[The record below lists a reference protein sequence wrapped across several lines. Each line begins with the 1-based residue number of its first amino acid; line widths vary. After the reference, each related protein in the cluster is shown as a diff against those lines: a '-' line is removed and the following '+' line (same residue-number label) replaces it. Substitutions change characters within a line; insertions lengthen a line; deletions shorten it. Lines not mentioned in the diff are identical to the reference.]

1 MAVYTEP
8 VPFADIFNDLREMR
22 NTEEVDL
29 TNNALKELI
38 KQAIN
43 AGKVQRSN
51 RGAKAHY
58 RVVGTA
64 QSVPPATTPEQASLD
79 NDVALPDLLDAD
91 IALPMATI
99 NGAEISE
106 ADPAFAFTTVED
118 EFAAQVEAILADDAA
133 PSTSDV
139 DPTSDDTFGV
149 IPGAMVHGEMITESV
164 EPTFADDAN
173 GEQFSA
179 FADDQTA
186 MIDEFQ
192 SSDDASEQ
200 LPLTVEP
207 ASAAD
212 EAKSQSLAVDAPAP
226 TDENTEQLPLTVE
239 PGLDEPTPTDTMV
252 ENVVAAEPAPK
263 SARRR
268 RKADADTPAAEP
280 EPAAAEPKRRARPIP
295 ATAERVSNAT
305 EEPTTPRRRRK
316 KATDEIVVSG
326 DELNSAS
333 TEGVE

>member
-1 MAVYTEP
+1 
-8 VPFADIFNDLREMR
+8 
-22 NTEEVDL
+22 
-29 TNNALKELI
+29 
-38 KQAIN
+38 
-43 AGKVQRSN
+43 
-51 RGAKAHY
+51 
-58 RVVGTA
+58 
-64 QSVPPATTPEQASLD
+64 
-79 NDVALPDLLDAD
+79 
-91 IALPMATI
+91 
-99 NGAEISE
+99 
-106 ADPAFAFTTVED
+106 
-118 EFAAQVEAILADDAA
+118 
-133 PSTSDV
+133 
-139 DPTSDDTFGV
+139 
-149 IPGAMVHGEMITESV
+149 
-164 EPTFADDAN
+164 
-173 GEQFSA
+173 
-179 FADDQTA
+179 